1 MFNSYLLLVLFFG
14 GFIGWVLAVIVIIV
28 TTQRSN
34 IGLKIIREIQDELK
48 IVREKLKE
56 LK

>member
-1 MFNSYLLLVLFFG
+1 MFNSYFLLILFFG
-14 GFIGWVLAVIVIIV
+14 GFFGWALAVTVIIV

-34 IGLKIIREIQDELK
+34 VGLKIIREIQDELK
-48 IVREKLKE
+48 IVKEKLKE

>member
-14 GFIGWVLAVIVIIV
+14 GFIGWALAVTVIIT

-34 IGLKIIREIQDELK
+34 VGLKIIKEIQNELI
-48 IVREKLKE
+48 IVKEKLKD

>member
-14 GFIGWVLAVIVIIV
+14 GFIGWALAVTVIIV

-34 IGLKIIREIQDELK
+34 VGLKIIREIQDELK
-48 IVREKLKE
+48 IVREKLKD

>member
-14 GFIGWVLAVIVIIV
+14 GFIGWALAVTVIIA

-34 IGLKIIREIQDELK
+34 VGLKIIKEIQNELI
-48 IVREKLKE
+48 IVKEKLKD

>member
-1 MFNSYLLLVLFFG
+1 MFDSYLLLVLFFG
-14 GFIGWVLAVIVIIV
+14 GFIGWALAVTVIIV

-34 IGLKIIREIQDELK
+34 VGLKIIREIQDELK
-48 IVREKLKE
+48 IVKEEIKE